1 MDYKISIGIGLFVS
15 ALILFIGRLINF
27 PISGLILGVVLSSLI
42 AAFIYNP
49 SNKKEVKH
57 RSLRGVG
64 ASFFFCLIF
73 SIVLTM
79 YYIPHFSSL
88 LNTADLSLGVSIL
101 IIILFTVICGI
112 VFGSLGGSIGATLR
126 DICSVITSKRKNKD

>member
-1 MDYKISIGIGLFVS
+1 MDYKTSISIGLFVS
-15 ALILFIGRLINF
+15 ALILFIGRLTNF

-73 SIVLTM
+73 SVVLTM
-79 YYIPHFSSL
+79 YYIPNFSSL
-88 LNTADLSLGVSIL
+88 LKTADLSLGVSLL
-101 IIILFTVICGI
+101 IIFLFTLIGGI
-112 VFGSLGGSIGATLR
+112 VFGSLGGSIGSTLR
-126 DICSVITSKRKNKD
+126 DICSVVTTERKNKN